1 MNPVKINF
9 SPDRI
14 KSILYNKIK
23 DLVFANNG
31 IIFGG
36 FVRDEIISSHYKSA
50 YNSINS
56 YDSYDFWNKMNQAE
70 TAARTYVANDI
81 DICMYSADDIS
92 KFLND
97 VETMFDNE
105 VGPSNVS
112 SSNLIIVGGNEY
124 ATMAIST
131 LRKVNYTITVGKIP
145 YVSTGV
151 DLSFDID
158 IVLPKDINRQPP
170 FKKLDFLSN
179 IFIMTKHGI
188 VISRETGTIIDN
200 MSVVDKQKI
209 SCSIMK
215 DIVEFKTQFC
225 MNSPYTHDY
234 IAGDFAYNA
243 AVYKRLHKMMFR
255 SFKWNISNLPFE
267 ICDYKGLYNDVC
279 SICRS
284 NFKNKNNRVIKM
296 FNNNSSNT
304 KQVCTNVAHDKCI
317 FKYFETQLESTKND
331 YAFKAANEF
340 AFKCPIRDVLNFK
353 GCAKNIREIIKKKL
367 KE

>member
-14 KSILYNKIK
+14 KFIIYEQIK
-23 DLVFANNG
+23 SLVFANKG

-36 FVRDEIISSHYKSA
+36 FVRDEIIRSHYKTM
-50 YNSINS
+50 YNSCNC
-56 YDSYDFWNKMNQAE
+56 YDSHDFWNKMNQPE
-70 TAARTYVANDI
+70 TAARTLVANDI
-81 DICMYSADDIS
+81 DVCMYSAEDIS
-92 KFLND
+92 SFLTD
-97 VETMFDNE
+97 VETLFNNE
-105 VGPSNVS
+105 FGASNVS

-145 YVSTGV
+145 YVYTGV
-151 DLSFDID
+151 ELSFDID
-158 IVLPKDINRQPP
+158 IVLPKNINRQPP
-170 FKKLDFLSN
+170 FKKIDFLSN
-179 IFIMTKHGI
+179 IFVMSKHGI
-188 VISRETGTIIDN
+188 VISEETGTIIDK
-200 MSVVDKQKI
+200 MGIVDKQKI
-209 SCSIMK
+209 SHSIMK

-243 AVYKRLHKMMFR
+243 LVYKRLNKMMFR

-267 ICDYKGLYNDVC
+267 ICDHKGLYNDVC
-279 SICRS
+279 CICLS

-296 FNNNSSNT
+296 YNSNSSST
-304 KQVCTNVAHDKCI
+304 KKICTNVAHDKCI
-317 FKYFETQLESTKND
+317 FKYFETQLESTKNE
-331 YAFKAANEF
+331 YEFKAANEF
-340 AFKCPIRDVLNFK
+340 AFKCPLRDVINFK
-353 GCAKNIREIIKKKL
+353 GCTNNITQIIKEKM